1 MQRGGCT
8 ELESRPKLA
17 RQGRGYSCA
26 PLDCHPIFSGRCMA
40 APRCA
45 PTAVLP
51 RCVLPAPV
59 RCVSCVPRLCASVSS
74 SCNATP
80 LGLDSR
86 PRSPAPVSIEC
97 AFEVESM
104 RSSMWYCTN
113 VTLREGLVCG
123 FACDSPA
130 ARRRPTRETDAQ
142 RPSARR
148 AHTDRHTHTA
158 LDGDAL
164 SREIFLYV
172 ELDFVC
178 PKKDA
183 QGTVARLDLA
193 RICDRP
199 GLHCGRARGS
209 IADRSVRRS
218 HRPGAHTHHARPLR
232 SMRDIS
238 VRKRGKRMPC
248 ARHIE
253 RDCIDLEQ
261 LRTALSASTCP
272 APRTQRARRNAH
284 ERSAA

>member
-1 MQRGGCT
+1 M
-8 ELESRPKLA
+8 
-17 RQGRGYSCA
+17 
-26 PLDCHPIFSGRCMA
+26 
-40 APRCA
+40 
-45 PTAVLP
+45 
-51 RCVLPAPV
+51 
-59 RCVSCVPRLCASVSS
+59 
-74 SCNATP
+74 
-80 LGLDSR
+80 
-86 PRSPAPVSIEC
+86 
-97 AFEVESM
+97 
-104 RSSMWYCTN
+104 
-113 VTLREGLVCG
+113 CG

-130 ARRRPTRETDAQ
+130 ARRRPPQSTA

-248 ARHIE
+248 AHHIE

-261 LRTALSASTCP
+261 LHTALSANTCP
-272 APRTQRARRNAH
+272 APSERGRNAALPERPRRARIPPTACSCDVPMVASVFVRIPVQGGEGCSMATRARTAH
-284 ERSAA
+284 RSGNREASARTRCARMACRVQWRASVSWR